1 MALLGVIAGIHGNS
15 EALNAVLAAFARRHI
30 SRVFCA
36 GDVVGYNAD
45 PAECVAL
52 LHHKR
57 VVSVAGRNDLVAVG
71 RLGYHGCSSPMMHSL
86 KRTRRNLT
94 RDAAAW
100 LRGLPTHQLIDG
112 SIALVHGGVR
122 DVENPMAGPED
133 IRENAEH
140 LRYDFAGARLC
151 LYGRGSGQAAY
162 EIDGN
167 VVRTLPH
174 ADTVYLNRELLH
186 FVHPGMVDAQGT
198 LGRKVARIGAECA
211 IFDTLDW
218 SVEFLR
224 IPYDAAS
231 TEAKAAVFGYRMNG
245 WTRGMY
251 ALKRRVL
258 RINAER

>member
-15 EALNAVLAAFARRHI
+15 EALNAVLAAFGRRYI

-57 VVSVAGRNDLVAVG
+57 VIAVAGRNDLVAVG
-71 RLGYHGCSSPMMHSL
+71 RLGYHGCSSPVMHSL

-100 LRGLPTHQLIDG
+100 LRGLPTHQVIDG
-112 SIALVHGGVR
+112 GIALVHGGLR
-122 DVENPMAGPED
+122 DVENPMAGPGD
-133 IRENAEH
+133 IRENAGH
-140 LRYDFAGARLC
+140 LRYDFPGARLC

-162 EIDGN
+162 QVDGN
-167 VVRTLPH
+167 VVRALPH
-174 ADTVYLNRELLH
+174 RETVHLDRGMLH
-186 FVHPGMVDAQGT
+186 FVHPGTVDAQGA
-198 LGRKVARIGAECA
+198 GDRKMAKCA

-218 SVEFLR
+218 TVEFLR

-251 ALKRRVL
+251 TLKRKVL